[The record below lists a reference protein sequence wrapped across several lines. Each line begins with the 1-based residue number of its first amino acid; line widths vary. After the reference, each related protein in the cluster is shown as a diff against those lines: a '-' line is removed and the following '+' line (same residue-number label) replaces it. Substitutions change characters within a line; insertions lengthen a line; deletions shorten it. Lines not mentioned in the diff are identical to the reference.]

1 MVSRGLTR
9 RGLVKTWGERSPVRF
24 WVQSYNIQEAES
36 SFMCIKMCIAM
47 CIKICITTHI
57 TMYIT
62 ICITMYI
69 THLLTPS
76 FSALCA
82 ATPTCTAS
90 AGHIYSLSPPHAP
103 YKPLI
108 QHKTPNHPHRRPLFP
123 PYAPPLSPLCPQS
136 PPPLFSQFPLF
147 PPYAVNTAA
156 ILSPPSPAHIPST
169 PAIPIPPV
177 NMWIT
182 P

>member
-9 RGLVKTWGERSPVRF
+9 RGLVKTWGEWSPVCF

-36 SFMCIKMCIAM
+36 SFMCIKMCITM

-103 YKPLI
+103 YKPPI
-108 QHKTPNHPHRRPLFP
+108 QHKTHNHPHRPLSFPLMPPITAPLFSHNSH
-123 PYAPPLSPLCPQS
+123 LSPLCRQYRGDPI
-136 PPPLFSQFPLF
+136 
-147 PPYAVNTAA
+147 AA
-156 ILSPPSPAHIPST
+156 IPHPYPLNPSIPH
-169 PAIPIPPV
+169 PHC
-177 NMWIT
+177 
-182 P
+182 

>member
-9 RGLVKTWGERSPVRF
+9 RGLVKTCGERSPVCF

-36 SFMCIKMCIAM
+36 SFMCIKMCITM

-103 YKPLI
+103 YKPPI
-108 QHKTPNHPHRRPLFP
+108 QHKTHNAPLFP
-123 PYAPPLSPLCPQS
+123 PYAPLSFPLVPSIPRRSNRRHPPPIPQQS
-136 PPPLFSQFPLF
+136 PAPLL
-147 PPYAVNTAA
+147 TCG
-156 ILSPPSPAHIPST
+156 
-169 PAIPIPPV
+169 
-177 NMWIT
+177 
-182 P
+182 

>member
-1 MVSRGLTR
+1 MRRKVSRGLTR
-9 RGLVKTWGERSPVRF
+9 SGLVKTSGERSPVCF

-36 SFMCIKMCIAM
+36 SFMCIKMCITM

-90 AGHIYSLSPPHAP
+90 AGHIHSLSPPHAP
-103 YKPLI
+103 YKPPI
-108 QHKTPNHPHRRPLFP
+108 QHKHQS
-123 PYAPPLSPLCPQS
+123 PPLSFPQFL
-136 PPPLFSQFPLF
+136 PFPLMPSIPRRSNRRH
-147 PPYAVNTAA
+147 PP
-156 ILSPPSPAHIPST
+156 
-169 PAIPIPPV
+169 PIPPQPQQSPSPLL
-177 NMWIT
+177 T
-182 P
+182 CG

>member
-1 MVSRGLTR
+1 MRESGLPWINSPWPR
-9 RGLVKTWGERSPVRF
+9 ENLGERSPVRF

-36 SFMCIKMCIAM
+36 SFMCIKMCITM

-90 AGHIYSLSPPHAP
+90 AGHIHSLSPPHAP
-103 YKPLI
+103 YKPPI
-108 QHKTPNHPHRRPLFP
+108 QHKH
-123 PYAPPLSPLCPQS
+123 QS
-136 PPPLFSQFPLF
+136 PPPSLSPNSPSFPLVPSIPRRSYRRH
-147 PPYAVNTAA
+147 PP
-156 ILSPPSPAHIPST
+156 
-169 PAIPIPPV
+169 PIPPQPQQSPSPLL
-177 NMWIT
+177 T
-182 P
+182 CG